1 MATANDLFQDKLIKR
16 AVDLLAFDSDLSDR
30 VIRALNTSE
39 RAVVAKIRESFD
51 DLLELAGADRAP
63 GAAATDAELRQLNAI
78 LVEIREVRRV
88 SLLGV
93 SELVREELTQLVID
107 EVAFTQA
114 AFADSV
120 EIAGVTL
127 DPPTRARVRAVSF
140 RSPFGQGPGS
150 PVRTSSQWFRALE
163 ARDVQ
168 RVEGAIQAGF
178 LEGDTIQGI
187 VRRVRGSR
195 LLAGADGVTEITRR
209 QARRLVRT
217 TVNHFSNAVRE
228 EVFAVNPDVTMALV
242 WTSVLDGRTSS
253 ICQRRDGKFTN
264 APGQEFPPQF
274 QNKPRLQP
282 PDARPPAH
290 PNCRSVMVAALDP
303 DGIVGKR
310 PFITDTRR
318 REKREVDFRKIAR
331 REGKSIQQ
339 VRKEWAAERVGTVPA
354 QTNYQDWLSRQ
365 SAKFQD
371 EVLGPTRGKLF
382 RGGGLTVD
390 KFVDKTGRRLTLDE
404 LREVNSAAFERAGV

>member
-1 MATANDLFQDKLIKR
+1 MATANDLFQDRLIRR
-16 AVDLLAFDSDLSDR
+16 AVDLLAFDSDLSAR
-30 VIRALNTSE
+30 VIEALNTSE

-51 DLLELAGADRAP
+51 ELLELAGADRAP
-63 GAAATDAELRQLNAI
+63 GMAATDAELRQLNAI
-78 LVEIREVRRV
+78 LAEISEVRRL
-88 SLLGV
+88 SLAGSSL
-93 SELVREELTQLVID
+93 LVRETLTQLVID

-114 AFADSV
+114 AFAESV
-120 EIAGVTL
+120 AIEGVTL
-127 DPPTRARVRAVSF
+127 DPPTRARVRAITF
-140 RSPFGQGPGS
+140 GTPFGQGPGS
-150 PVRTSSQWFRALE
+150 PVRTSSQWFASLE
-163 ARDVQ
+163 RRDIQ
-168 RVEGAIQAGF
+168 RIQGAIQAGF
-178 LEGDTIQGI
+178 IEGDTIGGI

-195 LLAGADGVTEITRR
+195 ALGGVDGVTEITRR
-209 QARRLVRT
+209 QVRRLVRT
-217 TVNHFSNAVRE
+217 TVNHFSNTVRE
-228 EVFAVNPDVTMALV
+228 EMFAVNPDFMMALV

-253 ICQRRDGKFTN
+253 ICQSRDGKFTN

-274 QNKPRLQP
+274 QNKKRLQP

-310 PFITDTRR
+310 PFVMDTRTR
-318 REKREVDFRKIAR
+318 PQREVDFRKTAR
-331 REGKSIQQ
+331 REDKSIQQ
-339 VRKEWAAERVGTVPA
+339 VRAEWARDRVGTVPA

-390 KFVDKTGRRLTLDE
+390 KFVDNTGRRLTLDD
-404 LREVNSAAFERAGV
+404 LREVNAGAFEQAGV